1 MNQNTGTKQS
11 LYSIALT
18 YLDTYYSL
26 HSSPADPHN
35 FLKNPPA
42 SLKSV
47 LHKIK
52 QKLLLF
58 LKQSTTKEK
67 KLQVHTNKRI
77 NHLPP
82 TISLVCVI
90 PKRQKGKENLQHF
103 ISFFCTIKKFTNLN
117 SKGNRHIPRK
127 HSKKKKK
134 KGLSSQCFHFNFKNR
149 FLYQQAKQVSI

>member
-67 KLQVHTNKRI
+67 SYKSTQTN
-77 NHLPP
+77 
-82 TISLVCVI
+82 
-90 PKRQKGKENLQHF
+90 E
-103 ISFFCTIKKFTNLN
+103 
-117 SKGNRHIPRK
+117 
-127 HSKKKKK
+127 
-134 KGLSSQCFHFNFKNR
+134 
-149 FLYQQAKQVSI
+149 